1 MLQDPSANLA
11 QRDVLLKQQ
20 MKIYADQKRNAQERT
35 ITPGEVL
42 LMKHYKQNKLSTPY
56 NLKPFVVKE
65 KKGSMITACNGSD
78 TFTRNSSHFKI
89 VPKQLLQTTVERTM
103 M

>member
-11 QRDVLLKQQ
+11 QRDVVLKQK
-20 MKIYADQKRNAQERT
+20 MKVYADQKGNAQERT

-42 LMKHYKQNKLSTPY
+42 LMKHYKQNKLSIPY
-56 NLKPFVVKE
+56 NPKPFAVKE
-65 KKGSMITACNGSD
+65 KKGSMITASNGSD
-78 TFTRNSSHFKI
+78 TFTRNSSHFKV